1 VAAKEDTVIGGKYEV
16 KAGEPIAALLA
27 KMHLDPVVY
36 GDDANEWKPE
46 RMLDENFDRLSK
58 EFPNSWK
65 PFGNGM
71 RACIGRPFAWQ
82 ESLIVVAILLQNFNF
97 VAADPNYKL
106 HMKQTLTIKPKDFY
120 MRAILRNQVTPTT
133 LEHSLQ
139 STTSVSLK
147 DSAKATPTKAAV
159 SNGTE
164 SEGKPFSIFYGSN
177 TGTCEALAQRLA
189 SDAVGHGFL
198 AKTIDSLD
206 SANQNVPPEGPVVII
221 TASYEGQPPD
231 NAAHFVDWLE
241 SLDGNEMSKVS
252 YAVFGCGHH
261 DWATTFHRIPK
272 LVDRLIEER
281 GGTRIASMGLTDVA
295 SGDMFTDFETWEDQ
309 VLWPAMAKKYGVTE
323 SDSGDTFQAGINVE
337 VSTPRCST
345 LRQDVKEAHVVNVK
359 TLSAPD
365 VPAKKHIE
373 IKLPSDA
380 AYSAGDYL
388 ALLPINPKDNVAR
401 AMRYFSLPWDS
412 HLTISTT
419 APTSLP
425 TNVSIP
431 ASDVLGAYVELAQ
444 PATKRNITALAEAT
458 KDEKT
463 KEALQKLVGENYATE
478 ISSKRVSV
486 LDLLEKYPT
495 VGLPIGS
502 FLAMLPPMR
511 VRQYSIS
518 SSPLWN
524 AHNVTLTYAVLDQPS
539 LSGQGRHVGVASNY
553 LSSLTPGDTL
563 HVAVRPSSS
572 AFHLPTDG
580 ENIPVIMIAAG
591 SGLAPF
597 RGFIQERGAQVGAGR
612 NLAPAVLFFGCRK
625 PDSDDL
631 YADEFKK
638 WEAMGAIRVLRAY
651 SQDSDKSAGCKY
663 VQDRVWA
670 ERDEVME
677 LWDKGAKVFICGS
690 KDVGEGVKETCL
702 KIFMETVKEKEI
714 KEKGSSEMS
723 RERAEKWFEG
733 IRNERFATDV
743 FA

>member
-1 VAAKEDTVIGGKYEV
+1 LTAKEDTVIGGKYEV
-16 KAGEPIAALLA
+16 KAGEPLVALLT

-36 GDDANEWKPE
+36 GEDANEWKPE
-46 RMLDENFDRLSK
+46 RMLDENFERLSK
-58 EFPNSWK
+58 EYPNSWK

-82 ESLIVVAILLQNFNF
+82 ESLLVVAILLQNFNF
-97 VAADPNYKL
+97 VAADPNYQL

-120 MRAILRNQVTPTT
+120 MRAILRNKVTPTT

-147 DSAKATPTKAAV
+147 DSITAPAPETAASGATK
-159 SNGTE
+159 
-164 SEGKPFSIFYGSN
+164 SEGKAFSIFYGSN

-189 SDAVGHGFL
+189 SDAAGHGFQ

-206 SANQNVPPEGPVVII
+206 SANQKVPPEEPVVII
-221 TASYEGQPPD
+221 TASYEGQAPD
-231 NAAHFVDWLE
+231 NAAHFIDWLE
-241 SLDGNEMSKVS
+241 SLKGNEMNKVS

-272 LVDRLIEER
+272 LVDQLIEDR
-281 GGTRIASMGLTDVA
+281 GGTRIAPMGLTDVA

-309 VLWPAMAKKYGVTE
+309 VLWPAMAKKYGVAE
-323 SDSGDTFQAGINVE
+323 NDSGDTFQAGVKVE
-337 VSTPRCST
+337 ITTPRCST
-345 LRQDVKEAHVVNVK
+345 LRQDVKEGHVVSVK
-359 TLSAPD
+359 ALSAPD
-365 VPAKKHIE
+365 VPVKNHIE

-388 ALLPINPKDNVAR
+388 ALLPINPKENVAR
-401 AMRYFSLPWDS
+401 AMRHFSLPWDS
-412 HLTISTT
+412 HLTISTNG
-419 APTSLP
+419 PTSLP

-444 PATKRNITALAEAT
+444 PATKRNINALVEAT

-463 KEALQKLVGENYATE
+463 QETLKKLADESYAAE

-495 VGLPIGS
+495 ISLPVGS

-524 AHNVTLTYAVLDQPS
+524 PNHVTLTYAVLDQPS

-553 LSSLTPGDTL
+553 LSSLSPGDTL
-563 HVAVRPSSS
+563 HVSVRPSNS

-580 ENIPVIMIAAG
+580 ENIPIIMIAAG

-597 RGFIQERGAQVGAGR
+597 RGFIQERAAQVGAGR
-612 NLAPAVLFFGCRK
+612 NLAPALLFFGCRK
-625 PDSDDL
+625 PESDDL
-631 YADEFKK
+631 YADELKR
-638 WEAMGAIRVLRAY
+638 WEAMGAIRVLHAY
-651 SQDSDKSAGCKY
+651 SRDPEKSAGCKY
-663 VQDRVWA
+663 VQHRLWE
-670 ERDEVME
+670 EREEVVK
-677 LWDKGAKVFICGS
+677 LWDQGAKVFVCGS
-690 KDVGEGVKETCL
+690 KDVGEAVKETCL
-702 KIFMETVKEKEI
+702 KICMETVKEKEI
-714 KEKGSSEMS
+714 KEKGSSEMTK
-723 RERAEKWFEG
+723 ERAEKWFEG
-733 IRNERFATDV
+733 IKNERFATDV